1 VSKNKDLSETL
12 KSLENTLRTTES
24 ELDQVIIKR
33 ENLRKEHMNLVT
45 ENKNLNN
52 EIDQCLLSIL
62 EYERVNKD
70 LQKEVENYIACDEE
84 ARTLLNRKEVMKTL
98 LQQVSIKLH
107 KTEEQ
112 ISHLR

>member
-1 VSKNKDLSETL
+1 MSNQLKN
-12 KSLENTLRTTES
+12 LENTLRTTEV
-24 ELDQVIIKR
+24 ELEQAVMKR
-33 ENLRKEHMNLVT
+33 EGLRKENSELVN
-45 ENKNLNN
+45 ENKNLNS
-52 EIDQCLLSIL
+52 EIDECLLQIL

-84 ARTLLNRKEVMKTL
+84 ARSLLNRKENMRGL
-98 LQQVSIKLH
+98 LEQVAGRLS